1 MVKAPLHVMA
11 FFTIKNVCMLH
22 VMAFFTIKNVC
33 LHFGHRLMG
42 PCARAQVVADMREL
56 KQRQWYAA
64 LRMQGLWYK
73 YKRQYPTFV
82 LLASLREFDKA
93 EAELA
98 ALVIRRQADACTVA
112 YIDQYLDSIWLPLV

>member
-1 MVKAPLHVMA
+1 VRIV
-11 FFTIKNVCMLH
+11 
-22 VMAFFTIKNVC
+22 
-33 LHFGHRLMG
+33 
-42 PCARAQVVADMREL
+42 QVVADMREL

-98 ALVIRRQADACTVA
+98 ALVIRRQADTCIYTTITVPKPTHLK
-112 YIDQYLDSIWLPLV
+112 IEIKVWLHRHTHTLISTLYG